1 MAFANRRRQIKGSA
15 VTMGWISRAT
25 IAAVA
30 TSLAFFMGASSL
42 SAQQSPYFEAATKG
56 KAAMERGDLSVAAHE
71 FTKCIGFA
79 PGEVRPRLERA
90 NVYFRQGKLDL
101 ALADAQAAIKLQPNN
116 PDGYVVRGNILFR
129 KGRLDEALADAER
142 ALKAM
147 PDLDGGYALRAKI
160 RHARKKYDAAIADY
174 TQVTKLNPT
183 NVGALYNRANLYA
196 EINEHDA
203 AISDLEVV
211 VKVQPLDRE
220 AWWLLGNLY
229 GRKSQLARA
238 EEVFTILIELEPND
252 SQGYLQRGITRAKTG
267 TKQDEALADFSQ
279 AIALGLDNK
288 DILGRAYT
296 GKALVYQQRGEYEL
310 AKEELLGAIKL
321 IPNDAMTLD
330 MLTYAYGVTQDR
342 ENAMKMADRY
352 VAAAPKSAAS
362 YFRRAWLHGNGD
374 DYSKSEADCTKALAC
389 DPNFAMGYATR
400 AMARFKLGNNVDAE
414 ADVVSALKLDPG
426 LAEAHRVMAL
436 MALKVGDANSAVQHA
451 TKACEGSGWKDPSQI
466 LVLVAAYGSAGRV
479 DEAMKWLDKAEAMG
493 LTPADKADVARLRA
507 AKEMAR

>member
-1 MAFANRRRQIKGSA
+1 MSP
-15 VTMGWISRAT
+15 
-25 IAAVA
+25 
-30 TSLAFFMGASSL
+30 L
-42 SAQQSPYFEAATKG
+42 SAQQSPYFEAALKG
-56 KAAMERGDLSVAAHE
+56 KEAIERGDLSVAADE
-71 FTKCIGFA
+71 FTKCIGYA

-101 ALADAQAAIKLQPNN
+101 ALADAQAAIKLQPKN

-129 KGRLDEALADAER
+129 KGKLDEALADANR
-142 ALKAM
+142 ALTAM

-160 RHARKKYDAAIADY
+160 RHARKQYEGAIADY

-229 GRKSQLARA
+229 GRRSKLDRA
-238 EEVFTILIELEPND
+238 EEVFTRLIELDPND
-252 SQGYLQRGITRAKTG
+252 SQGYLQRGVTRAKTG
-267 TKQDEALADFSQ
+267 SKQDEALADFSQ

-310 AKEELLGAIKL
+310 AKKELLGAIKL
-321 IPNDAMTLD
+321 IPNDLTTLD
-330 MLTYAYGVTQDR
+330 MLAYAYGATLELD
-342 ENAMKMADRY
+342 NAMKTADRY
-352 VAAAPKSAAS
+352 VALAPRSAGS
-362 YFRRAWLHGNGD
+362 YFRRAWLNGNNN
-374 DYSKSEADCTKALAC
+374 DYARSEADCTKALEC
-389 DPNFAMGYATR
+389 DPNFGMGYATR
-400 AMARFKLGNNVDAE
+400 AMARFKLGNNVGAE
-414 ADVVSALKLDPG
+414 ADVASALKLNPD
-426 LAEAHRVMAL
+426 LAEAHRVKAL
-436 MALKVGDANSAVQHA
+436 MALQVGDASSAVQHA
-451 TKACEGSGWKDPSQI
+451 TRACEGSGWKDPSQI

-479 DEAMKWLDKAEAMG
+479 EEAMKWLEKAEGMG
-493 LTPADKADVARLRA
+493 LTPADKEDVARLRA
-507 AKEMAR
+507 AKEFVR